1 MSRQICLA
9 LALALGL
16 GVHATHAQE
25 LVAVTEKDF
34 LSDLPV
40 VLSVSRLPQRLDETP
55 GAVTVLDRNMIRLS
69 GARDVADLL
78 LLVPGFQSSASFEA
92 DAPHASYHGG
102 FSTYAGRIQVLID
115 GRSAYSPFLFGSVA
129 PGLQTVAIAD
139 IERIEVLRGSNS
151 AAYGARAFLGVVNI
165 VTRDPVDTLGV
176 KAGATAGENGV
187 RDAQASFGWGQDS
200 ASFRLGVDRR
210 GDDGLKGSNGHNRVS
225 RVNFRADVRPVPGD
239 EVQLRLGGLAIASG
253 VGFAGNVD
261 RPLHERA
268 FDSSF
273 LQLDWR
279 RNLGAD
285 ADLALSY
292 AHGDE
297 TFRDNFFFALP
308 APFNGIT
315 IDFGGRASSDTL
327 SLQHTLRQSANLRF
341 VWGGELRRESVTSK
355 PLYNTDDPQQTQF
368 TRLFGNLEWR
378 AARDLVVNAG
388 GLLERSSK
396 SGESF
401 APRLM
406 ANWHAAD
413 GQTLRAGL
421 SKAYRPPSTF
431 ESSSNVRYIASGV
444 LFQIASLSRGTAQPE
459 SVVAREIGY
468 LGEFPRQGLSVDVR
482 LFHEQIGGI
491 IRRTP
496 YALPPGTQLLQ
507 SAAGFAQTIDYV
519 NVEDF
524 SIRGLEYQLKW
535 RPWAGAQLVFNQAW
549 TNIDSRDGGAAL
561 AAPKLAS
568 TLMWTQKLHRGIDL
582 SLIHH
587 ERGPM
592 TLQGSSVQFP
602 MRRTDVRLALPL
614 QFGKQ
619 RGDLALVV
627 QNLGSAYQ
635 DFNGSFQFQRRG
647 FVTLQLDN

>member
-92 DAPHASYHGG
+92 DAPQASYHGG

-635 DFNGSFQFQRRG
+635 DFNGSFQFQRRA

>member
-9 LALALGL
+9 LALGW
-16 GVHATHAQE
+16 GVQATQAQG

-34 LSDLPV
+34 LNDMPV

-78 LLVPGFQSSASFEA
+78 LLVPGFQSSSSFEA
-92 DAPHASYHGG
+92 DAPQASYHGG
-102 FSTYAGRIQVLID
+102 FSTYAGRLQVLVD

-151 AAYGARAFLGVVNI
+151 AAYGARAFLGVINI

-176 KAGATAGENGV
+176 RAGLTAGENGV

-225 RVNFRADVRPVPGD
+225 RINLRADVRPAPGD
-239 EVQLRLGGLAIASG
+239 EVQLRLGALAIASG
-253 VGFAGNVD
+253 VGFTGNVD
-261 RPLHERA
+261 RPLHDRS
-268 FDSSF
+268 FDSGY

-279 RNLGAD
+279 RNLAAD
-285 ADLALSY
+285 SDLALSY
-292 AHGDE
+292 AHTDE
-297 TFRDNFFFALP
+297 TFRDNFFFVLP
-308 APFNGIT
+308 VPFNGVT
-315 IDFGGRASSDTL
+315 VDFGGRASGDSL
-327 SLQHTLRQSANLRF
+327 SLQHTLRSNANLRF
-341 VWGGELRRESVTSK
+341 VWGGELRRENVTSK

-368 TRLFGNLEWR
+368 TRLFGNVEWR
-378 AARDLVVNAG
+378 ATRDVVLNAG

-396 SGESF
+396 SGDSF

-406 ANWHAAD
+406 ANWHVAD
-413 GQTLRAGL
+413 GQTLRAGV

-431 ESSSNVRYIASGV
+431 ESASNIRYTAGGV

-459 SVVAREIGY
+459 SVVAQEIGY
-468 LGEFPRQGLSVDVR
+468 LGEFPRQGVSVDVR

-496 YALPPGTQLLQ
+496 YALAPGTQLLQ

-535 RPWAGAQLVFNQAW
+535 RPWSGAQLVFNQAW
-549 TNIDSRDGGAAL
+549 TNIDSRDAGTAL

-568 TLMWTQKLHRGIDL
+568 TLMWTQKLTRGLDL

-587 ERGPM
+587 ERGRM
-592 TLQGSSVQFP
+592 TLQGSGVQFP
-602 MRRTDVRLALPL
+602 MRRTDVRLGLPL

-627 QNLGSAYQ
+627 QNLGAPYQ
-635 DFNGSFQFQRRG
+635 DFNGSFQFQRRA

>member
-9 LALALGL
+9 LVLGW
-16 GVHATHAQE
+16 GAHATQAQG
-25 LVAVTEKDF
+25 LMPVTEKDF
-34 LSDLPV
+34 LSELPI
-40 VLSVSRLPQRLDETP
+40 VLSVSRLPQRQDETP

-78 LLVPGFQSSASFEA
+78 LLVPGFQSSASFEG
-92 DAPHASYHGG
+92 DAPQASYHGG
-102 FSTYAGRIQVLID
+102 FSSYAGRIQVLID

-151 AAYGARAFLGVVNI
+151 AAYGARAFLGVINI
-165 VTRDPVDTLGV
+165 VTRDPADTLGLR
-176 KAGATAGENGV
+176 AGVTAGENGV
-187 RDAQASFGWGQDS
+187 RDAQASFGWGQDN

-210 GDDGLKGSNGHNRVS
+210 GDDGLKGSNGRNLVNRI
-225 RVNFRADVRPVPGD
+225 NFRADVRPVQGD
-239 EVQLRLGGLAIASG
+239 ELQLRLGGLAIASG

-261 RPLHERA
+261 RPLHERS
-268 FDSSF
+268 FDSGY

-285 ADLALSY
+285 SDLALSY
-292 AHGDE
+292 AHTDE

-308 APFNGIT
+308 APFNGVI
-315 IDFGGRASSDTL
+315 IDFGGRASGDSL
-327 SLQHTLRQSANLRF
+327 ALQHTVRLNPELRF
-341 VWGGELRRESVTSK
+341 VWGGELRRESVVSK

-368 TRLFGNLEWR
+368 TRLFGNMEWR
-378 AARDLVVNAG
+378 ATRDLVFNAG

-396 SGESF
+396 SGDSF

-413 GQTLRAGL
+413 GQTLRAGV

-431 ESSSNVRYIASGV
+431 ESSSNERFMASGV
-444 LFQIASLSRGTAQPE
+444 LFQIESLSRGTAQPE

-468 LGEFPRQGLSVDVR
+468 LGEFPRQGVSVDVR

-491 IRRTP
+491 IRRAS
-496 YALPPGTQLLQ
+496 YALPPGTQLVQ
-507 SAAGFAQTIDYV
+507 SASGVSLTTDYV
-519 NVEDF
+519 NAEDF
-524 SIRGLEYQLKW
+524 AIRGLEYQLKW
-535 RPWAGAQLVFNQAW
+535 RPWAGTQLTFNQAW
-549 TNIDSRDGGAAL
+549 TNIDSRDAGAAL

-568 TLMWTQKLHRGIDL
+568 TLMWTQKLPRGIDL

-602 MRRTDVRLALPL
+602 MRRTDVRLGMPL
-614 QFGKQ
+614 QLGKQ

-635 DFNGSFQFQRRG
+635 DFNGSFQFQRRA

>member
-1 MSRQICLA
+1 MRPPIYLA
-9 LALALGL
+9 FLLGW
-16 GVHATHAQE
+16 GAQATQAQTP
-25 LVAVTEKDF
+25 VAVTEKDF
-34 LSDLPV
+34 LNDMPL

-78 LLVPGFQSSASFEA
+78 LLVPGFQSSSSFEA
-92 DAPHASYHGG
+92 DAPQASYHGG
-102 FSTYAGRIQVLID
+102 FSTYAGRIQVLVD

-151 AAYGARAFLGVVNI
+151 ASYGARAFLGVINI
-165 VTRDPVDTLGV
+165 VTRDPADTLGPQASV
-176 KAGATAGENGV
+176 TAGENGV
-187 RDAQASFGWGQDS
+187 RDAQASFGWGQDN
-200 ASFRLGVDRR
+200 ASIRLGVDRR
-210 GDDGLKGSNGHNRVS
+210 GDDGLKGSNGRNRIN
-225 RVNFRADVRPVPGD
+225 RVNFRADLRPVAGD
-239 EVQLRLGGLAIASG
+239 ELQLRLGGLAIDSG

-261 RPLHERA
+261 RPLHDRA
-268 FDSSF
+268 FGSSY

-279 RNLGAD
+279 RNLAAD
-285 ADLALSY
+285 ADLALGY
-292 AHGDE
+292 AHTDE
-297 TFRDNFFFALP
+297 TFRDNFFFVLP
-308 APFNGIT
+308 VPFNGVT
-315 IDFGGRASSDTL
+315 VDFGGRASGDSV
-327 SLQHTLRQSANLRF
+327 SLQHTVRQNANLRF

-368 TRLFGNLEWR
+368 TRLFGNVEWR
-378 AARDLVVNAG
+378 AARDVVVNAG

-396 SGESF
+396 SGDSF

-431 ESSSNVRYIASGV
+431 ESSSNVRYTAGGV
-444 LFQIASLSRGTAQPE
+444 LFQIASLARGTAQPE

-468 LGEFPRQGLSVDVR
+468 LGEFPRQGLSLDVR

-496 YALPPGTQLLQ
+496 YALAPGTQLLQ
-507 SAAGFAQTIDYV
+507 SAAGFAQAIDYV
-519 NVEDF
+519 NAEDF

-549 TNIDSRDGGAAL
+549 TNIDSSDAGAAL

-568 TLMWTQKLHRGIDL
+568 TLMWTQKLPRGVDL

-602 MRRTDVRLALPL
+602 MRRTDLRLGLPL
-614 QFGKQ
+614 QWGKQ
-619 RGDLALVV
+619 RGDLAVVV
-627 QNLGSAYQ
+627 QNLGAPYQ
-635 DFNGSFQFQRRG
+635 DYNGSFLFQRRA
-647 FVTLQLDN
+647 FVALRVDN

>member
-9 LALALGL
+9 LLLGW
-16 GVHATHAQE
+16 GVQTAHAQS

-34 LSDLPV
+34 FSDLPV

-55 GAVTVLDRNMIRLS
+55 GAVTVLDRHMIRLS

-78 LLVPGFQSSASFEA
+78 LLVPGFQSSTSFEA
-92 DAPHASYHGG
+92 DAPQASYHGG
-102 FSTYAGRIQVLID
+102 FSTYAGRIQVLVD

-151 AAYGARAFLGVVNI
+151 ASYGARAFLGVINI
-165 VTRDPVDTLGV
+165 VTRDPADTLGLRASV
-176 KAGATAGENGV
+176 TAGENGV

-210 GDDGLKGSNGHNRVS
+210 GDDGLEGSNGRNRVS
-225 RVNFRADVRPVPGD
+225 RLNFRADLRPVAGD
-239 EVQLRLGGLAIASG
+239 ELQLRVGGLAIDAG

-261 RPLHERA
+261 RPLRDRR
-268 FDSSF
+268 FDSGY

-292 AHGDE
+292 AHTAE
-297 TFRDNFFFALP
+297 AFRDNFFFALP
-308 APFNGIT
+308 APFNGVT
-315 IDFGGRASSDTL
+315 VDFGGRASGDSL
-327 SLQHTLRQSANLRF
+327 SLQHTVRQNADLRF
-341 VWGGELRRESVTSK
+341 VWGGELRREQVTSR

-368 TRLFGNLEWR
+368 TRLFGNVEWR
-378 AARDLVVNAG
+378 ATRDVVVNAG
-388 GLLERSSK
+388 GLMERSSK
-396 SGESF
+396 SGDSF

-406 ANWHAAD
+406 ANWHMAE
-413 GQTLRAGL
+413 GQTLRVGA

-431 ESSSNVRYIASGV
+431 ESASNVRYVAGGV
-444 LFQIASLSRGTAQPE
+444 LFQISSLSRGTAQPE

-468 LGEFPRQGLSVDVR
+468 LGEFPRQGVSLDVR

-496 YALPPGTQLLQ
+496 YALPAGTQLLQ
-507 SAAGFAQTIDYV
+507 SAAGFAQAIDYA
-519 NVEDF
+519 NAEDF
-524 SIRGLEYQLKW
+524 AIRGLEYQLKW

-549 TNIDSRDGGAAL
+549 TNIDSRDDGAAL

-568 TLMWTQKLHRGIDL
+568 TLMWTQKLPRGVDL

-587 ERGPM
+587 ERGRM
-592 TLQGSSVQFP
+592 KLQGSSVQFP
-602 MRRTDVRLALPL
+602 MRRTDLRIGLPL
-614 QFGKQ
+614 RFGSQK
-619 RGDLALVV
+619 GDLALVV
-627 QNLGSAYQ
+627 QNLGSPYQ
-635 DFNGSFQFQRRG
+635 DYNAFFQFQRRA